1 MLNLIK
7 MDLYRMFSMA
17 SFYVII
23 CLFSIECVLMV
34 YSSTMESD
42 PLYLSIADLIMTTT
56 STPFITLFTGIFSA
70 LFLIADKSSQFIK
83 NYGGQ
88 LKHRCSRIFSK
99 IICIIIYNILFS
111 AITILLLI
119 VSDKI
124 FKTNLE
130 LGFDADFFRYY
141 ALAFLGNIAFCIV
154 IVLISTLFKSTIP
167 VVILPILIST
177 NVFSIIFSGVDNI
190 LHRIGIDFS
199 TQKYMLS
206 ENIYKLPWLEG
217 TDNISFF
224 VLLFLGYS
232 IISAILSCI
241 IFKKKDIA

>member
-42 PLYLSIADLIMTTT
+42 PLYLSIADLIMTPT

-88 LKHRCSRIFSK
+88 LKHRSSRIFSK

-111 AITILLLI
+111 AITIFLLI

-130 LGFDADFFRYY
+130 LGFDANFFRYY
-141 ALAFLGNIAFCIV
+141 ALAFFGNIAFCIV

-177 NVFSIIFSGVDNI
+177 SVFSIIFSGVDNI

-206 ENIYKLPWLEG
+206 ENIYNLPWLEG

>member
-206 ENIYKLPWLEG
+206 ENIYKLPWIEG

>member
-34 YSSTMESD
+34 CSSTMESD
-42 PLYLSIADLIMTTT
+42 PLYLSIADLIMTT

-99 IICIIIYNILFS
+99 IICIIYNILFS

>member
-141 ALAFLGNIAFCIV
+141 ALAFLGNIACCIV
-154 IVLISTLFKSTIP
+154 IVLISTLFKSTVP

-177 NVFSIIFSGVDNI
+177 SVFSIIFSGVDNI

-206 ENIYKLPWLEG
+206 ENLYNLPWLEG

-224 VLLFLGYS
+224 VLLFLGYAV
-232 IISAILSCI
+232 ISAILSCI

>member
-1 MLNLIK
+1 M
-7 MDLYRMFSMA
+7 
-17 SFYVII
+17 
-23 CLFSIECVLMV
+23 
-34 YSSTMESD
+34 
-42 PLYLSIADLIMTTT
+42 TT
-56 STPFITLFTGIFSA
+56 STTFITLFTGIFSA

-141 ALAFLGNIAFCIV
+141 ALAFWGNIAFCIV
-154 IVLISTLFKSTIP
+154 IVLISTLFKSTVP

-177 NVFSIIFSGVDNI
+177 SVFSIIFSGVDNI

-206 ENIYKLPWLEG
+206 ENIYNLPWLEG

-224 VLLFLGYS
+224 VLLFLGYAV
-232 IISAILSCI
+232 ISAILSCI

>member
-23 CLFSIECVLMV
+23 CLFSIEYVLMV

-42 PLYLSIADLIMTTT
+42 PLYLSIADLIMTTP

-177 NVFSIIFSGVDNI
+177 SVFSIIFSGVDNI

>member
-130 LGFDADFFRYY
+130 LGFDANFFRYY

-177 NVFSIIFSGVDNI
+177 SVFSIIFSGVDNI

-206 ENIYKLPWLEG
+206 ENIYNLPWLEG

>member
-99 IICIIIYNILFS
+99 IICIIIYNIFFS
-111 AITILLLI
+111 AITIFLLI

-130 LGFDADFFRYY
+130 LGFDTDFFRYY

-177 NVFSIIFSGVDNI
+177 SVFSIIFSGVDNI

-206 ENIYKLPWLEG
+206 ENIYNLPWLEG

>member
-141 ALAFLGNIAFCIV
+141 ALAFWGNIAFCIV
-154 IVLISTLFKSTIP
+154 IVLISTLFKSTVP

-177 NVFSIIFSGVDNI
+177 SVFSIIFSGVDNI

-206 ENIYKLPWLEG
+206 ENIYNLPWIEG

>member
-177 NVFSIIFSGVDNI
+177 SVFSIIFSGVDNI

>member
-111 AITILLLI
+111 AIAILLLI

-154 IVLISTLFKSTIP
+154 IVLISTLFKSTVP

-177 NVFSIIFSGVDNI
+177 SVFSIIFSGVDNI

-206 ENIYKLPWLEG
+206 ENIYNLPWLEG

>member
-42 PLYLSIADLIMTTT
+42 PLYLSIADLIMATT

-177 NVFSIIFSGVDNI
+177 SVFSIIFSGVDNI

-206 ENIYKLPWLEG
+206 ENIYNLPWLEG

>member
-23 CLFSIECVLMV
+23 CLFSIGCVLMV
-34 YSSTMESD
+34 CSSTMESD
-42 PLYLSIADLIMTTT
+42 PLYLSIADLIMTT
-56 STPFITLFTGIFSA
+56 SIPLITLFTGIFSA

-141 ALAFLGNIAFCIV
+141 ALAFLGNIACCIV
-154 IVLISTLFKSTIP
+154 IVLISTLFKSTVP

-177 NVFSIIFSGVDNI
+177 SVFSIIFSGVDNI

-206 ENIYKLPWLEG
+206 ENLYNLPWLEG

-224 VLLFLGYS
+224 VLLFLGYAV
-232 IISAILSCI
+232 ISAILSCI

>member
-42 PLYLSIADLIMTTT
+42 PLYLSIADLIMATT

>member
-130 LGFDADFFRYY
+130 LGFDANFFRYY

-206 ENIYKLPWLEG
+206 ENIYKLPWIEG

>member
-34 YSSTMESD
+34 YSSTMESN

-177 NVFSIIFSGVDNI
+177 SVFSIIFSGVDNI

-206 ENIYKLPWLEG
+206 ENIYNLPWIEG

>member
-42 PLYLSIADLIMTTT
+42 PLYLSIADLIMTTP

>member
-154 IVLISTLFKSTIP
+154 IVLISTLFKSTVS

-177 NVFSIIFSGVDNI
+177 SVFSIIFSGVDNI

-206 ENIYKLPWLEG
+206 ENIYNLPWLEG

>member
-206 ENIYKLPWLEG
+206 ENIYNLPWLED